1 VSDTVERPRNPR
13 PDLVLRIAFAGT
25 RELTGERET
34 TAAAALAAVYTEI
47 SDALHAV
54 VARRGNDPRSV
65 ARFYSDSQPV
75 VRLVTGLARGADDLA
90 ARVLFDAAIP
100 RTPLTAELAAVLPF
114 PAADYLASQLA
125 LTESESSLSDD
136 EKTARVRAI
145 QSRFTELSRQ
155 CAYIVELDGR
165 YVGKPADR
173 KADEPGAVKRA
184 AAYRAQSAVL
194 LRHADLLIAMPDLD
208 AEGSAGGT
216 KETMHTALDL
226 GLPVVLIDAG
236 NGGTRVLERGD
247 DVDDVL
253 PAAAAAAG
261 VSRRTIAKIVTTIVA
276 DPDQRQSAADDAEA
290 QYTIRVL
297 EEFFDRPTTPPLR
310 RTADGKVERW
320 ETRRERAWKWFAAR
334 FGEAR
339 GQADPPIDAYL
350 GWRRRATSLT
360 YHYVGLYRGGFL
372 LNFGLATVAVGLAAL
387 SLVILTFPPETE
399 GGEIAQRTALIT
411 LGVIKLALLVA
422 ILLNT
427 RRSKTELW
435 NDRAVD
441 YRYLAE
447 RLRSLFYLPYCC
459 SFQPTRTSPGYHSR
473 RVRQSAVD
481 WLLDAIVR
489 HVSPASALGNAVAD
503 GQGTTPSDPA
513 ASVPRLRSSPIEAAR
528 RIHDGWL
535 TLQLEYHRSNSTRM
549 RRMCLSLERI
559 TKWLN
564 TVVVVMVSVD
574 LAVLL
579 GTLFHIVPASWH
591 HAAPW
596 LIFLS
601 ALLPAAVAAANG
613 TRVQSECE
621 RLAERSKV
629 MADIIKGRLARLEE
643 LQTALEAARTSRDD
657 RGSWTPSVLRLA
669 EAIDA
674 DMLKEAAE
682 WSVLYAKV
690 IPEP

>member
-1 VSDTVERPRNPR
+1 VIRV
-13 PDLVLRIAFAGT
+13 AFAGT
-25 RELTGERET
+25 RELSGERDKTPAE
-34 TAAAALAAVYTEI
+34 ALAAVYAEI

-54 VARRGNDPRSV
+54 AGRRRHDSQSI
-65 ARFYSDSQPV
+65 ARFYSDAQPV
-75 VRLVTGLARGADDLA
+75 LRLITGLARGADDLA
-90 ARVLFDAAIP
+90 ARVLFEDVNA
-100 RTPLTAELAAVLPF
+100 RQPLTVELAAVLPF
-114 PAADYLASQLA
+114 PAADYLTSQLA
-125 LTESESSLSDD
+125 LTDRESSLSDT
-136 EKTARVRAI
+136 EKTTLARAI
-145 QSRFTELSRQ
+145 QTRFTELSSQ
-155 CAYIVELDGR
+155 CAYIVELDGS
-165 YVGKPADR
+165 YAGKSPGTH
-173 KADEPGAVKRA
+173 EPGALKRA

-194 LRHADLLIAMPDLD
+194 LRHADLLIAMPDLE
-208 AEGSAGGT
+208 AEGRAGGT
-216 KETMHTALDL
+216 KETIHGALDL
-226 GLPVVLIDAG
+226 GLPVVLIDAR

-253 PAAAAAAG
+253 QTATAAAAAD
-261 VSRRTIAKIVTTIVA
+261 VRQRTIAKVVTTIVA
-276 DPDQRQSAADDAEA
+276 DPDQRQSDADDAEA
-290 QYTIRVL
+290 QYTMRVL
-297 EEFFDRPTTPPLR
+297 EEFFDDRTTPPLTR
-310 RTADGKVERW
+310 AADGEVERS
-320 ETRRERAWKWFAAR
+320 ETRRERAWRWFASR
-334 FGEAR
+334 FGESSS
-339 GQADPPIDAYL
+339 QADPPIDAYL

-411 LGVIKLALLVA
+411 LGVIKLVLLVA

-459 SFQPTRTSPGYHSR
+459 SFQPTRTSPGYHAR

-489 HVSPASALGNAVAD
+489 HVSPATALGTAVTGSNGVA
-503 GQGTTPSDPA
+503 S
-513 ASVPRLRSSPIEAAR
+513 SVPRLIPSPIEAAR

-535 TLQLEYHRSNSTRM
+535 TLQLDYHRSNSTRM

-559 TKWLN
+559 TRWLN

-574 LAVLL
+574 VALLL
-579 GTLFHIVPASWH
+579 GALFHIVPASWH

-629 MADIIKGRLARLEE
+629 MIDIIKGRRARVEE
-643 LQTALEAARTSRDD
+643 LQTALAEAKTSRDD